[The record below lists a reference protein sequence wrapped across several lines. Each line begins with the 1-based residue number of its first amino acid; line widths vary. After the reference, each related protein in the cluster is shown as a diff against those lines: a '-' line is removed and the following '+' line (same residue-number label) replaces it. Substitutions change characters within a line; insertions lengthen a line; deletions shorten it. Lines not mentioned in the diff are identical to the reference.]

1 MATIKIGTTSLT
13 VEDTS
18 LPAIIRVL
26 AEVESKAES
35 DKYREWWLD
44 ERRTVKEMM
53 EEIQKLKDT
62 VEASKAQRQAT
73 E

>member
-1 MATIKIGTTSLT
+1 MATIKIGSTSLT

-44 ERRTVKEMM
+44 ERKTVKTLM
-53 EEIQKLKDT
+53 EDIEKLKAT
-62 VEASKAQRQAT
+62 VEESKAQRQ